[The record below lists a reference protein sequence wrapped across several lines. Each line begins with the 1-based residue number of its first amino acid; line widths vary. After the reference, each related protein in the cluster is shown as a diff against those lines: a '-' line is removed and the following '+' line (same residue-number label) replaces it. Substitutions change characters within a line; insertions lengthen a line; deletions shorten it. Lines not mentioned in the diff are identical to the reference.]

1 MDQNRILRWLREHG
15 VPGLRGK
22 TWTITEGH
30 FSGRLSVLLAHADP
44 TCRHIGTSKTRTV
57 RKAELEELYS
67 GESETMVICP
77 CVYNEL
83 GDKHGE
89 KIHLNAS
96 RIRISMD
103 RLDSLLNDDTLD
115 EQGRW
120 PMMKAAAL
128 SAAAASTREQ
138 RRWEPEP
145 ALLTAAAD
153 AAAGLWE
160 EAVAKNPLDWD
171 RFDQELIER
180 SAIGLT
186 RREIWEEIK
195 FTEHRQWQD
204 DQSIAGHWM
213 RLGHP
218 LTETA
223 QQLIDEGHPDVK
235 AKFNRWDALLAANL
249 ADTAPRAIYA
259 GTIERDPAASLPS
272 LRYLIMHRGLRTDL
286 KGKYAGFVVL
296 PNVVARTL
304 AIREFWGDD
313 GLASSGVTLL
323 EPGLPDLSDLGWET
337 ALLLWEESFS
347 DQENPGPYREFTAA
361 IQAAAAL

>member
-1 MDQNRILRWLREHG
+1 MEQNRILRWLREHG
-15 VPGLRGK
+15 VTSLHGK
-22 TWTITEGH
+22 TWTITERH
-30 FSGRLSVLLAHADP
+30 LSGRQSVLLAHADP
-44 TCRHIGTSKTRTV
+44 TCGHIGTSETRAV
-57 RKAELEELYS
+57 RRAELEELCS
-67 GESETMVICP
+67 DESEPTMICL

-83 GDKHGE
+83 GENHGE

-96 RIRISMD
+96 RIRISME
-103 RLDSLLNDDTLD
+103 RLDSLLADSKID
-115 EQGRW
+115 EEGRW
-120 PMMKAAAL
+120 PTMKAAAIL
-128 SAAAASTREQ
+128 AAAKSAREQ
-138 RRWEPEP
+138 RRREPEP

-153 AAAGLWE
+153 AAAGLWD
-160 EAVAKNPLDWD
+160 EAVAKNPIDWE

-186 RREIWEEIK
+186 RREIWEEIT
-195 FTEHRQWQD
+195 FIEHQQWQD

-213 RLGHP
+213 GLGWP

-223 QQLIDEGHPDVK
+223 QRLIDEEHPDVK
-235 AKFNRWDALLAANL
+235 AKFDRWDALLAANL
-249 ADTAPRAIYA
+249 ADTKPRAIYA
-259 GTIERDPAASLPS
+259 GTIERDPSASLPA

-313 GLASSGVTLL
+313 GRVSSGATLL
-323 EPGLPDLSDLGWET
+323 ETGLPDLSDLGWET

-347 DQENPGPYREFTAA
+347 DRENPGPYREFTAA
-361 IQAAAAL
+361 IEAAAAL